1 MKPHIKSHFQL
12 AKIAHEEEHPNV
24 EIPNEGSRST
34 VLKQVKSLHIKR
46 HLLQANKNLETF
58 IGDQNSD
65 TNDPFGRVLRRLR
78 IHKGLEA
85 YVVASK
91 ACITVWQLYELET
104 GEDTL
109 FYTPGLRLK
118 ASQRVAEFLGT
129 DWSEILLG
137 RVIVRAVPT
146 PTAQLHLLKTKRAGE
161 RLNNP
166 QAYRSGAFD
175 MGSAAHEGAP
185 TAPLSSALFL
195 RVADVQDNK
204 SH

>member
-12 AKIAHEEEHPNV
+12 AKITHEEEHPNV

>member
-12 AKIAHEEEHPNV
+12 AKIAHEEEHTNV

-85 YVVASK
+85 SVVASK

-129 DWSEILLG
+129 NWSEILLG

>member
-85 YVVASK
+85 SVVASK

-104 GEDTL
+104 GENTL

-137 RVIVRAVPT
+137 RINVRAVPT

-195 RVADVQDNK
+195 RVADIQDNK

>member
-129 DWSEILLG
+129 NWSEILLG